1 MTITAA
7 KSIFMGVGGSLVL
20 AVFCS
25 TFIAIDKVLFIMPMF
40 IAFNSAMT
48 GYKLVESLKNRITNI
63 SLFSFVL
70 GVGGGALTFVAVNLA
85 RLFLRYASPLDS
97 YDLFVYVAV
106 SGITSYLGARLAVR
120 YFNL

>member
-1 MTITAA
+1 
-7 KSIFMGVGGSLVL
+7 
-20 AVFCS
+20 
-25 TFIAIDKVLFIMPMF
+25 MPMF

-48 GYKLVESLKNRITNI
+48 GYKLVETLKNRITNI

-70 GVGGGALTFVAVNLA
+70 GVGGGALTFVAMNLA
-85 RLFLRYASPLDS
+85 GLFLRYASPLNS

-120 YFNL
+120 YLNL